1 MIHQSTFIPSSH
13 SGRRVVSVCQGSLA
27 STARQGSV
35 QPMRKKTVLITGGNT
50 GIGYETA
57 KDLLRQ
63 GHDVILGCR
72 DENKGKSAKARLEQG
87 NVGQRV
93 GVCDLAVFDLAD
105 TESVRDYTKKAL
117 DEGRALDVLLNNAG
131 VMACPLMRT
140 SQGFEQQIGAHY
152 CHIDTAPF
160 YITGFMFQLIHV
172 CIQV

>member
-1 MIHQSTFIPSSH
+1 MP
-13 SGRRVVSVCQGSLA
+13 VCQASL
-27 STARQGSV
+27 STTGQESV
-35 QPMRKKTVLITGGNT
+35 GKKTVLITGGNT

-87 NVGQRV
+87 NVGQKG
-93 GVCDLAVFDLAD
+93 GVVDLAVFDLAD

-140 SQGFEQQIGAHY
+140 SQGFEQQIGTHY
-152 CHIDTAPF
+152 HHSCSCLF
-160 YITGFMFQLIHV
+160 YQYTYPSSIYIYIYIYVDPQK
-172 CIQV
+172 